1 MSLVRTVA
9 PTAYPIDVGD
19 LRTHSRLTTV
29 GDDAYLLELIEAATE
44 FIEGYLDRA
53 LIHSTWV
60 LRLPSFVDPIYLP
73 RSPVSSVTSV
83 QYVDTAGTTQTLDTA
98 VYEADTYADP
108 GQIRRKYGQ
117 VWPQVREQENAVI
130 VTYVAGYGATK
141 ASVPPDLRQAV
152 RVIAA
157 YMNEHREHVI
167 TGTIAEELPTH
178 VMTWL
183 GQWRHVGFA

>member
-108 GQIRRKYGQ
+108 GQIRRKYEQ

>member
-1 MSLVRTVA
+1 VSLVRTVA

-108 GQIRRKYGQ
+108 GQIRRKYEQ

-167 TGTIAEELPTH
+167 TGTTAEELPTH